1 MRDKG
6 GKGQHCRSIDRASV
20 SVIDIGGMLVFATL
34 VAYLASDIATAYQFD
49 LKGSCSCI
57 GFYSLH
63 TSISTVIIG

>member
-1 MRDKG
+1 MPID
-6 GKGQHCRSIDRASV
+6 DRASV
-20 SVIDIGGMLVFATL
+20 IGGMLVFATL
-34 VAYLASDIATAYQFD
+34 VAYLASDIAAAYQFD